1 MKQIIVIHY
10 GELILKGANRRFFE
24 RMLRKNIRIAL
35 QGTDYTEIQ
44 EYGKML
50 LELPEDVTVEQQA
63 DFIERLRLVAGIT
76 VVFPAIQVSTT
87 EQSILETVFEVLKKK
102 EFNTFGVRLKRTSKA
117 VLKKSTECEREWGG
131 AILERFPQARV
142 NLTDPDIW
150 VRVYADVDSALISV
164 ERYKGMGGLPVGTSG
179 IMLSLL
185 SSGIDSPVAS
195 QMMMKRGA
203 FVRYIHFHS
212 YPLTS
217 KASIE
222 NVEDIIQQLH
232 TYQPAAVVY
241 HAPLAEMQKMIA
253 TQAPPKLRVILYR
266 RAMLQIA
273 DQFAEQIGAKGLITG
288 ESLGQV
294 ASQTI
299 ENMSATSADISRPLF
314 RPLIGMDKEEIMNR
328 ARDIGTY
335 DISIRPYEDCC
346 SLLMPPSVEIK
357 AKKHEVEE
365 IIAGLPWQEYIEQVI
380 AGIEQKRVK

>member
-1 MKQIIVIHY
+1 MKRIIVIHY

-24 RMLRKNIRIAL
+24 RALRKNIRIAL
-35 QGTDYTEIQ
+35 DGTEYTEVK

-50 LELPEDVTVEQQA
+50 LELPEGITMKQQQEY
-63 DFIERLRLVAGIT
+63 IERLKAVYGIA
-76 VVFPAIQVSTT
+76 VVFPAIQVSST
-87 EQSILETVFEVLKKK
+87 EEIIIQTIFDILEQHDFS
-102 EFNTFGVRLKRTSKA
+102 TFGVRVKRASKA
-117 VLKKSTECEREWGG
+117 VLKQSTECEREWGG
-131 AILERFPQARV
+131 AILERFPQLRV
-142 NLTDPDIW
+142 NLTDPDVW
-150 VRVYADVDSALISV
+150 VRVYADVDSTLISV
-164 ERYKGMGGLPVGTSG
+164 ERYTGMGGLPVGTSG
-179 IMLSLL
+179 MMLSLI

-195 QMMMKRGA
+195 QMIMKRGA

-222 NVEDIIQQLH
+222 NVEDIVTQLH
-232 TYQPAAVVY
+232 KHQPAAVLY

-253 TQAPPKLRVILYR
+253 TQAPPKFRIILYR

-273 DQFAEQIGAKGLITG
+273 DQFAQRIGAQALITG

-299 ENMSATSADISRPLF
+299 ENMTATSADLSRPLL

-328 ARDIGTY
+328 ARTVGTY

-346 SLLMPPSVEIK
+346 SLLMPPSVETK

-365 IIAGLPWQEYIEQVI
+365 IIAVLPWQEYIEQVI
-380 AGIEQKRVK
+380 AGIEEKRVK